1 MNSILAR
8 LGFDIDAVNAR
19 IENDPAGLVSE
30 WENRYDAIISQAAN
44 SAAANKSRIIFMS
57 GPSSSGKTT
66 TSYKLA
72 EALSHLG
79 IHARTV
85 STDDFFKSRSE
96 APLLP
101 NGEPDLES
109 IRAVDT
115 DRLIAA
121 LNDII
126 RDGKTLLPRYDFQT
140 GIRHDGAVEVD
151 IGKNGIL
158 IMEGIHA
165 LNPVISAGLAPH
177 SSIKL
182 YISVHSS
189 FEREGTVLLPKR
201 WVRFLQRM
209 VRDHRARGIS
219 PETNMKLWAAVCEGE
234 DKYIRPYACEADLRI
249 DTTLPYSPSAL
260 KSLALPLLKEIPAE
274 SPHRPF
280 ADALITALR
289 IFVPVDGKYIPET
302 SVLREFLG
310 GSRYDGDYGK
320 K

>member
-1 MNSILAR
+1 MNSITTSS
-8 LGFDIDAVNAR
+8 GFDIDAVNAR
-19 IENDPAGLVSE
+19 IRRNPAGLVSE
-30 WENRYDAIISQAAN
+30 WENRYDAIISQAAD
-44 SAAANKSRIIFMS
+44 SAAAHKSRIIFLS

-72 EALSHLG
+72 EALSRLG

-126 RDGKTLLPRYDFQT
+126 RDGKALLPRYDFQT
-140 GIRHDGAVEVD
+140 GVRHDEAVKVD
-151 IGKNGIL
+151 IGKSGIL

-177 SSIKL
+177 SAIKV

-189 FEREGTVLLPKR
+189 FERAETVLLPKR

-219 PETNMKLWAAVCEGE
+219 PETNMRLWAAVCEGE
-234 DKYIRPYACEADLRI
+234 DKYIRPYAREADLRI

-260 KSLALPLLKEIPAE
+260 KSLAMPLLEKIPAE

-280 ADALITALR
+280 ADALISALR
-289 IFVPVDGKYIPET
+289 IFLPIDGKHIPET

-310 GSRYDGDYGK
+310 GSRYEGGHK
-320 K
+320 KK